1 MAKKKRIVMI
11 GGLMVT
17 VIIIIA
23 GVFYYFTRE
32 ANIMEQIYK
41 AARAGSFKTFNE
53 VSALQG
59 VSYEDLADFE
69 NFGGLSIPYKEEY
82 LRENFKVKL
91 FFPAEGENIKVKSVI
106 RISNKTSILMH
117 ISYDH
122 KNRTII
128 YEPIAISH
136 RLGEVGTAEHYYDAE
151 NINKFLE
158 ECDVTKEDIAEYQE
172 YILYDVVIKTWVDAH
187 SGSYDGARKKMEALK
202 LIDQTY
208 EFSEVSE

>member
-11 GGLMVT
+11 GALMVT
-17 VIIIIA
+17 VIVIIA
-23 GVFYYFTRE
+23 GIFYYFTRE

-59 VSYEDLADFE
+59 VSYEDLAEFE

-82 LRENFKVKL
+82 LRENFEVEL
-91 FFPAEGENIKVKSVI
+91 FFPAEGENIKVRSFI
-106 RISNKTSILMH
+106 EISDRTLLIMH
-117 ISYDH
+117 MSYDH
-122 KNRTII
+122 KNQTII
-128 YEPIAISH
+128 YEPISISDTP
-136 RLGEVGTAEHYYDAE
+136 GDINTNEHYYDAE

-158 ECDVTKEDIAEYQE
+158 ECDVIKEDITEYQE

-187 SGSYDGARKKMEALK
+187 GGSYDGAREKMDALK